1 MSDDLL
7 EVRDLAVRY
16 GPVRALD
23 GVSLRIGQGST
34 TAIVGPNGAGKS
46 TLVNAL
52 AGLVSPASGEVL
64 LDGVRI
70 DGLRSHKVARLGL
83 ALVPEGRRVIAPLT
97 VEENLLVA
105 GDAGTTQGRRAVRD
119 RLEWVYEQFTMLA
132 PRRDQASGQLSGGE
146 QQLLALARALM
157 MQPRILVLDEPSM
170 GLAPIMIAKV
180 YDVLRAVRAASPE
193 LGMLVVEQSGELATD
208 LGGAVHMLRQG
219 QIDPTLDPRAF
230 ASRHALMAAY
240 IGKKRNHDPGT
251 A

>member
-1 MSDDLL
+1 MSGDLL
-7 EVRDLAVRY
+7 EVRDLAVTY
-16 GPVRALD
+16 GPVRALR
-23 GVSLRIGQGST
+23 GVTLRVTEGST

-52 AGLVSPASGEVL
+52 AGLVKAASGQIL
-64 LDGVRI
+64 LDGRRI
-70 DGLRSHKVARLGL
+70 DGLRSHEMARLGL

-105 GDAGTTQGRRAVRD
+105 GDAGRRQGRRVVAG
-119 RLEWVYEQFTMLA
+119 RLEWIYEQFTMLG
-132 PRRDQASGQLSGGE
+132 PRRRQASGQLSGGE

-157 MQPRILVLDEPSM
+157 MQPRVLMLDEPSM

-180 YDVLRAVRAASPE
+180 YEVLRSVRASSPQ
-193 LGMLVVEQSGELATD
+193 LAILVVEQSGELATD
-208 LGGAVHMLRQG
+208 LGGAVHMLHQG

-240 IGKKRNHDPGT
+240 IGQNRNRDPGT